1 MRPMDRRT
9 FLNQSLAGF
18 VATAGAAPAS
28 AQGRELKPIPLVEPP
43 RSRRIIDM
51 HVHDWF
57 RDDPQ
62 PEPEFAPML
71 NNSRPDATYQINA
84 TWDQFEYDLDV
95 VDKACL
101 LHVAQGDV
109 GKKGNDRIAR
119 LVKRWPE
126 RLIPFGSVNPI
137 FEDALDEFKRAV
149 EMLGMK
155 GFKLSPIYQSFHPM
169 DPRAARIYE
178 QAQEWGIPLIFHTAS
193 TLLPHRRRTFRSSGQ
208 TRSCSMTWRTRFP
221 N

>member
-1 MRPMDRRT
+1 MDRRT
-9 FLNQSLAGF
+9 FFNQSLAGF
-18 VATAGAAPAS
+18 VAITGAAPAS
-28 AQGRELKPIPLVEPP
+28 AQGRELKPIPPVESPQ
-43 RSRRIIDM
+43 SRRIIDM

-57 RDDPQ
+57 RDDPP

-84 TWDQFEYDLDV
+84 TWEQFEYDLDV
-95 VDKACL
+95 VHRACL

-126 RLIPFGSVNPI
+126 RLIPFGSVNPL
-137 FEDALDEFKRAV
+137 FADALDEFKRAV

-155 GFKLSPIYQSFHPM
+155 GFKLSPIYQGFHPM
-169 DPRAARIYE
+169 DPRAVRIYQ
-178 QAQEWGIPLIFHTAS
+178 QAQEWGIPLIFHTAD
-193 TLLPHRRRTFRSSGQ
+193 LPHRYRTGVEHSAQVGKPDPVR
-208 TRSCSMTWRTRFP
+208 
-221 N
+221 